1 MELLLTLLIYILVFA
16 VVYYAVIQIVSFMQ
30 VPAQFANVIKVILLA
45 LFVILIISLFFG
57 LNLPKLHFER

>member
-30 VPAQFANVIKVILLA
+30 VPAQLANVIKVILLA

-57 LNLPKLHFER
+57 LNLPKLRL

>member
-30 VPAQFANVIKVILLA
+30 VPAQLANVIKVILLA

-57 LNLPKLHFER
+57 LNLPKLRLT